1 MGFLDRLSRFIGAER
16 RVRSGNVTDAYLE
29 AFLGMRGT
37 GAAGVNPDAV
47 VSNLS
52 VAARCVSLRS
62 ELLASVPLLLYRRT
76 KNGGRELAHDHSL
89 TGILGMSPNPNQTA
103 FEFREF
109 LIRSLDLMGNAYAR
123 IERNSRGQVTALY
136 PFPPGMVAIE
146 RLPSGRL
153 RYRATDLNG
162 LVWTLLQEEIL
173 HVRGPSKNGMYGLSP
188 IQIARGALG
197 LALAHAETAEALT
210 ENKLQPGGMLIY
222 PQNITLEQVAAIR
235 NKTKDMFA
243 GTRNAGKLMILDGGV
258 KFEQLSFTPND
269 AQFLESR
276 KLGNEDVA
284 RIFGLPPTTV
294 GITDKATYSNAE
306 HEGQALIQ
314 NALGPLAARVEAALS
329 RSLLTDAGRRS
340 YFIEHDLNGLLR
352 GDIEARF
359 KAYRLAREIGAFSP
373 NDVRRRENEPA
384 IEGGDE
390 YHMPANWIPLGQ
402 VRLTQGGAIVNDAGG
417 EEAKA

>member
-1 MGFLDRLSRFIGAER
+1 MSFLGRLFGFEK
-16 RVRSGNVTDAYLE
+16 RVRGGNVQDAYLDT
-29 AFLGMRGT
+29 FLGMRGS
-37 GAAGVNPDAV
+37 GAGAVNPDAV

-62 ELLASVPLLLYRRT
+62 ELLASVPLKLYRRL
-76 KNGGRELAHDHSL
+76 KNGGRELADDHPL
-89 TGILGMSPNPNQTA
+89 AAVLDTSPNPNMTA

-109 LIRSLDLMGNAYAR
+109 LIRSHDLMGNAYAR
-123 IERNSRGQVTALY
+123 IERNGRGQVAAVY

-153 RYRATDLNG
+153 RYRATDFNG
-162 LVWTLLQEEIL
+162 VVWVLLQEEML
-173 HVRGPSKNGMYGLSP
+173 HVRGPTRNGMYGLSP
-188 IQIARGALG
+188 IQIARGALS
-197 LALAHAETAEALT
+197 LALAHADTAESLT
-210 ENKLQPGGMLIY
+210 ENKLQPGGVMIFPNHLT
-222 PQNITLEQVAAIR
+222 QEQVTSFRANLAS
-235 NKTKDMFA
+235 KFA
-243 GTRNAGKLMILDGGV
+243 GATNAGRLMILDGGA
-258 KFEQLSFTPND
+258 KFEQLSFTPHD

-276 KLGNEDVA
+276 KLGNEDIA

-329 RSLLTDAGRRS
+329 RCLLTEAGRRT

-373 NDVRRRENEPA
+373 NDIRRRENEPP
-384 IEGGDE
+384 IENGDE
-390 YHMPANWIPLGQ
+390 YHVPANWIPLGQ
-402 VRLTQGGAIVNDAGG
+402 VRLSQGGAILNDDGNDQARV
-417 EEAKA
+417 